1 MRGERL
7 EEGSGRALKIAFYA
21 SKAGWKKSGKF
32 LVEGPQ
38 AVREAIKSGLAKD
51 VYFDESMDLAKEF
64 CQGEGAWFH
73 PASSRALEKISK
85 DCQGVLAVASSIA
98 LERKFSSLDL
108 SGLFVICALWQIR
121 DPGNEGT
128 VIRSCDAAGCRAVLL
143 VDDCASPFNPKVVRS
158 SAGSIFHIPFF
169 RCSEG
174 ELLSLKDRA
183 SLISTSGRD
192 FDKKVLIDSSP
203 SALSGL
209 GSMVLLFGNEARGL
223 PERLIRESRAVAK
236 IPIFGKAESLNLS
249 SATSILVYDAVRSQ
263 RMKGEL

>member
-7 EEGSGRALKIAFYA
+7 EEGSARVSKIAFYA

-32 LVEGPQ
+32 LAEGPQ

-51 VYFDESMDLAKEF
+51 VYFDESLDLPEEF
-64 CQGEGAWFH
+64 LKGEGSWFH
-73 PASSRALEKISK
+73 PASHRAMEKISK
-85 DCQGVLAVASSIA
+85 DCQGVLAVASLKD
-98 LERKFSSLDL
+98 LERDFSSLDL
-108 SGLFVICALWQIR
+108 SGLFVICALWQVR

-128 VIRSCDAAGCRAVLL
+128 IIRSCDAAGCRAVLL
-143 VDDCASPFNPKVVRS
+143 VDECASPFNPKVVRA

-169 RCSEG
+169 RCSEE
-174 ELLSLKDRA
+174 ELLNLRDRA

-203 SALSGL
+203 SALEGL

-223 PERLIRESRAVAK
+223 PDRLIKESRAVAK
-236 IPIFGKAESLNLS
+236 IPIYGLAESLNLS
-249 SATSILVYDAVRSQ
+249 SAASILVYDAVRSQ

>member
-7 EEGSGRALKIAFYA
+7 EEGSARVSKIAFYA

-32 LVEGPQ
+32 LAEGPQ

-51 VYFDESMDLAKEF
+51 VYFDESLDLPEEF
-64 CQGEGAWFH
+64 LKGEGSWFH
-73 PASSRALEKISK
+73 PASHRAMEKISK
-85 DCQGVLAVASSIA
+85 DCQGVLAVASLKD
-98 LERKFSSLDL
+98 LERDFSSLDL
-108 SGLFVICALWQIR
+108 SGLFVICALWQVR

-128 VIRSCDAAGCRAVLL
+128 IIRSCDAAGCRAVLL
-143 VDDCASPFNPKVVRS
+143 VDECASPFNPKVVRA

-169 RCSEG
+169 RCSEE
-174 ELLSLKDRA
+174 ELLNLRDRA

-203 SALSGL
+203 SALEGM

-223 PERLIRESRAVAK
+223 PDRLIKESRAVAK
-236 IPIFGKAESLNLS
+236 IPIYGLAESLNLS
-249 SATSILVYDAVRSQ
+249 SAASILVYDAVRSQ

>member
-7 EEGSGRALKIAFYA
+7 EEGSARVSKIAFYA

-32 LVEGPQ
+32 LAEGPQ

-51 VYFDESMDLAKEF
+51 VYFDESLDLPEEF
-64 CQGEGAWFH
+64 LKGEGSWFH
-73 PASSRALEKISK
+73 PASHRAMEKISK
-85 DCQGVLAVASSIA
+85 DCQGVLAVASLKD
-98 LERKFSSLDL
+98 LERDFSSLDL
-108 SGLFVICALWQIR
+108 SGLFVICALWQVR

-128 VIRSCDAAGCRAVLL
+128 IIRSCDAAGCRAVLL
-143 VDDCASPFNPKVVRS
+143 VDECASPFNPKVVRA

-169 RCSEG
+169 RCSEE
-174 ELLSLKDRA
+174 ELLNLRDRV

-203 SALSGL
+203 SALEGL

-223 PERLIRESRAVAK
+223 PDRLIKESRAVAK
-236 IPIFGKAESLNLS
+236 IPIYGLAESLNLS
-249 SATSILVYDAVRSQ
+249 SAASILVYDAVRSQ
-263 RMKGEL
+263 RMKGKL

>member
-7 EEGSGRALKIAFYA
+7 KEGSDRVSKLAFYS

-38 AVREAIKSGLAKD
+38 AVREAIKSGMAKD
-51 VYFDESMDLAKEF
+51 VYFDETLDLAQEF
-64 CQGEGAWFH
+64 CQGETSWFH
-73 PASSRALEKISK
+73 PSSHKALEKISK
-85 DCQGVLAVASSIA
+85 DCQGVLAVASCLELEKDFFSI
-98 LERKFSSLDL
+98 DL
-108 SGLFVICALWQIR
+108 SGRFVILALWQVR

-128 VIRSCDAAGCRAVLL
+128 IIRSCDAAGARAVLL
-143 VDDCASPFNPKVVRS
+143 VDECASPFNPKVVRA

-183 SLISTSGRD
+183 SLISTSSKD
-192 FDKKVLIDSSP
+192 FNKKVLMDLSP
-203 SALSGL
+203 SALEEL
-209 GSMVLLFGNEARGL
+209 GSVILVFGNEARGL
-223 PERLIRESRAVAK
+223 PERLIKESRAIVK
-236 IPIFGKAESLNLS
+236 IPIFGQAESLNLS
-249 SATSILVYDAVRSQ
+249 SAASILVYDAVRSQ